1 MKGTRALILSGV
13 LLTTLLLCLAV
24 PADPTGNADGG
35 GGGDVSAETITTA
48 HG

>member
-35 GGGDVSAETITTA
+35 GAETSPPRP
-48 HG
+48 